1 MAERGWLAGW
11 AGRPRRLSELCSP
24 AVPCRAAPAREGAEK
39 ARTEEEEAVHAP
51 SGLARSAAAARARRR
66 GGGRGGGSGR
76 RSRGAIEGGG
86 CGGWK
91 KGKRGYERGKKM
103 KGGVCGFGIVWTQ
116 NISFSSF
123 FFISF
128 YVAVVFC
135 LLTVFSSVLFG
146 PIFDGFGL
154 LQDSCS
160 DYNLLPPY

>member
-11 AGRPRRLSELCSP
+11 LGRPTSPPLRTLLAGR
-24 AVPCRAAPAREGAEK
+24 AVPRRAAPAREGAEK

-123 FFISF
+123 FLYLFMLPSF
-128 YVAVVFC
+128 FVC
-135 LLTVFSSVLFG
+135 
-146 PIFDGFGL
+146 
-154 LQDSCS
+154 
-160 DYNLLPPY
+160 